1 MPTQPY
7 FRCQSYRRAR
17 AILGA
22 GVALFLSG
30 CWTAPSASVRP
41 PGEPRVIAGGI
52 QVVGVADFARVES
65 VNRDARIV
73 GLRVAGVP
81 LFYGIGPRVRH
92 WSDLQVG
99 DEVRARLEEVLTVYV
114 PSPRET
120 GAAPDARVLIADPSY
135 RLLKV
140 QYANGGTVT
149 FKVALD
155 APMSGIAA
163 GDAVKIHPVEVIR
176 LRLRRRSNATSGR

>member
-1 MPTQPY
+1 LPTQPY
-7 FRCQSYRRAR
+7 FRCRSYRRAR

-41 PGEPRVIAGGI
+41 PGKPRVITGGI
-52 QVVGVADFARVES
+52 RVVGVANSARVES
-65 VNRDARIV
+65 VDRDARV
-73 GLRVAGVP
+73 LGLRVAGVP

-92 WSDLQVG
+92 WGDVRTG
-99 DEVRARLEEVLTVYV
+99 DEVSATLAEVLTVYV
-114 PSPRET
+114 PSPREK
-120 GAAPDARVLIADPSY
+120 GGSPDARVLIVDPSY
-135 RLLKV
+135 RLLKL
-140 QYANGGTVT
+140 QYANGGTAT

-163 GDAVKIHPVEVIR
+163 GDAVEIHPVKVIG
-176 LRLRRRSNATSGR
+176 LRLRRHSNTTSAR